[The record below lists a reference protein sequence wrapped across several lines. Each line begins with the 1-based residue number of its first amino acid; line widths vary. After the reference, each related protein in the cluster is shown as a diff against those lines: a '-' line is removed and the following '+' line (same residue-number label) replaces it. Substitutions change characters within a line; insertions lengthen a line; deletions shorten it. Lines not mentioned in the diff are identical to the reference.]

1 VRNIARN
8 SQQHHS
14 NSNSNAQPVRDIP
27 KKLESTY
34 STYASSRVSSRAN
47 STKPA
52 QRRACPYLEQTLPP
66 RASSMLAM
74 RKDKSDLCRDKSEK
88 SERGGGGGG
97 LVGASSRTPFELPP
111 AHVGASS
118 RTPSELPPAHTAPG
132 MLQQPQH
139 ATLTD
144 TMPAQGGGGGQ
155 VTVVGGQKDV
165 DRPAS
170 QVRGSG
176 LQLPRVHAA
185 ECNKCNKENRRS
197 VSAEPASRA
206 LSDAVPQISKVRF
219 NVHFQECMLS
229 ACLGGCLVHV
239 ILCVCVCV
247 LDIYFAFVWMIHAE
261 FVAGVRCAR
270 TFNFLVFYTH
280 KHSGIPLTS
289 VPPFFFYS
297 AAATAWQRHFQAST
311 RRETAGNVIQLRS
324 SLFWNAK
331 RCFYKPCCRCCGRRR
346 LRRL

>member
-74 RKDKSDLCRDKSEK
+74 RKDKSDLCRDKSE
-88 SERGGGGGG
+88 RGGGGGG
-97 LVGASSRTPFELPP
+97 
-111 AHVGASS
+111 HVGASS

-219 NVHFQECMLS
+219 NVYIQECMLS
-229 ACLGGCLVHV
+229 ACLGGCIVHV
-239 ILCVCVCV
+239 ILCVCV
-247 LDIYFAFVWMIHAE
+247 F
-261 FVAGVRCAR
+261 
-270 TFNFLVFYTH
+270 
-280 KHSGIPLTS
+280 
-289 VPPFFFYS
+289 
-297 AAATAWQRHFQAST
+297 
-311 RRETAGNVIQLRS
+311 
-324 SLFWNAK
+324 
-331 RCFYKPCCRCCGRRR
+331 
-346 LRRL
+346 